1 MQDAAAPQKHKVES
15 YYKTYNKKHVY
26 DDSAKVCIEK
36 VKF

>member
-26 DDSAKVCIEK
+26 DSAKVCIEK